1 MGKINS
7 KNQQD
12 LSPFLLVTELNWM
25 WRSYQNKLGVFLLIL
40 HLVAIYSKEPL
51 GEEKNKKESLQN
63 QSLLKLAGLLAYFC
77 EK

>member
-25 WRSYQNKLGVFLLIL
+25 WRSYQNKLEVFLLIL

-51 GEEKNKKESLQN
+51 GGKKEEESLQN
-63 QSLLKLAGLLAYFC
+63 QSLLKASRPTSILL
-77 EK
+77 

>member
-25 WRSYQNKLGVFLLIL
+25 WRSYQNKLGDFFVDFTLSSSYLL
-40 HLVAIYSKEPL
+40 KGTL
-51 GEEKNKKESLQN
+51 GEEKNKKSLQN
-63 QSLLKLAGLLAYFC
+63 
-77 EK
+77 